1 MLEFYDIL
9 KSWGPLVTG
18 RRLPL
23 PGLANSKITDSCPVS
38 VPFTRKPVNPEP
50 IYLTIHFIRLT
61 YTRLLSTCQ
70 GHSRARYQTTKDSFY
85 ASWPVE
91 TSQLETCL
99 TSPVSSQ
106 QNCKRLLTTFP
117 SASYASWSNLVFFYV
132 ASECCSIFLV
142 SREL

>member
-1 MLEFYDIL
+1 MLSYL
-9 KSWGPLVTG
+9 GPYQLG
-18 RRLPL
+18 GLPL
-23 PGLANSKITDSCPVS
+23 LRVLQLLHKVDNSPTNT
-38 VPFTRKPVNPEP
+38 PFIHKPVNPEP

-70 GHSRARYQTTKDSFY
+70 GHTRAGYHTTKDSFY

-99 TSPVSSQ
+99 ISPVSSQ
-106 QNCKRLLTTFP
+106 WNCKRLLTTFP
-117 SASYASWSNLVFFYV
+117 SASYASWSNRVLFYV
-132 ASECCSIFLV
+132 APECCSIFIV